1 MENTPALGPS
11 PNRRSA
17 GSGGQGT
24 LTLQGVLSRLAVARG
39 PLTVREVAEQMSLH
53 QNAARGH
60 LDALV
65 DDGLATAAP
74 LPALGRGRPAI
85 GYAVSPAGRVRAGA
99 QADDGSMEGRER
111 VLWMLDRLGFAP
123 DPDPVSAV
131 VALRSCPF
139 LDQALRDPQTVC
151 AVHAR
156 LVADAYT
163 AFGGPGD
170 RVELAAFAERG
181 ACVLT
186 LPRT

>member
-1 MENTPALGPS
+1 VQ
-11 PNRRSA
+11 R
-17 GSGGQGT
+17 
-24 LTLQGVLSRLAVARG
+24 VLSLLAAARG
-39 PLTVREVAEQMSLH
+39 PLTVREVAEQVNLH
-53 QNAARGH
+53 PNAARAH
-60 LDALV
+60 LEALV
-65 DDGLATAAP
+65 DARLATAAQ
-74 LPALGRGRPAI
+74 LPPRGRGRPPS

-99 QADDGSMEGRER
+99 HADDGSLGARER

-131 VALRSCPF
+131 VALRACPF
-139 LDQALRDPQTVC
+139 LDRARREPQTVC

-181 ACVLT
+181 TCVLT